1 MARRVGSG
9 ACILAAAGALFFQS
23 TYAQGDAA
31 SAQAQ
36 LQALRA
42 QVKSAPGNRLGTQL
56 TLLQG
61 RSAARQQAAPGARA
75 LQGQAEGRNKMDRVR
90 VLRARAGYVSVSAYP
105 TTPATAAS
113 LRTALETKGML
124 DARVRGNAVTGRVPL
139 AALNDMKLTPGLK
152 LLRPSMAMTRAG
164 TVQTQGDRSM
174 RTDTVRQRF
183 GIDGR
188 GVRVGVMSD
197 SYNCLE
203 GPFEEGAPFTTA
215 EQDIANDD
223 LPDDVVVLKDLADE
237 PSSDCADEGRGMM
250 QLIHDVAPGAS
261 LAFYTAFES
270 AEDFA
275 FGIGALADAGANV
288 IVDDV
293 IYFAEPMF
301 LDGPIA
307 LAADAAARAGS
318 AYFSSAGND
327 ARQSYE
333 SRFRNSGAAGV
344 GGQPLHDFDSAG
356 GVDPLQSMTATA
368 GSVSLLSF
376 QWDQPFFSVS
386 GGNGSASDV
395 DVYWLDEAGAP
406 IEVCTDDPEQ
416 LVCQIPGIDANVG
429 ADALEIP
436 ILLNLTED
444 DIQVSLAIELFSGPA
459 PRLMK
464 YVYFDLD
471 AGVLLLN
478 EFDTQSST
486 AYGHANAA
494 LAEAVGA
501 APFYNTEEFGQNK
514 PECRAACL
522 ENFSSAG
529 GVPILFDR
537 NGKRLRFPHIRLKP
551 GVTGPDGGDTTTFF
565 FDLADPIPGTDE
577 PNGNPNFFGTSASAP
592 HVAALGALML
602 DKRARDVAAG
612 KRFIG
617 PKRLSPQAMYWAM
630 RLTAQDVRARA
641 GITSGPFPIENS
653 RGFDFD
659 SGFGFVDGVRAVQA
673 ISGF

>member
-1 MARRVGSG
+1 MVRKVGSG
-9 ACILAAAGALFFQS
+9 VCIVAAAGALFFQS
-23 TYAQGDAA
+23 TYAQTEAA

-36 LQALRA
+36 LQTLRS

-56 TLLQG
+56 TLLQQQSGTAARTLQSQAAG
-61 RSAARQQAAPGARA
+61 RS
-75 LQGQAEGRNKMDRVR
+75 KMDRLR
-90 VLRARAGYVSVSAYP
+90 VLRAHDGYVSVSAYP
-105 TTPATAAS
+105 TAPSNAAL
-113 LRTALETKGML
+113 LRVALETMGML
-124 DARVRGNAVTGRVPL
+124 DARVRGHAVTGRVPL
-139 AALNDMKLTPGLK
+139 AALNDMKQTPGLK

-223 LPDDVVVLKDLADE
+223 LPEDVLVLKDLADE
-237 PSSDCADEGRGMM
+237 PSPDCADEGRGMM
-250 QLIHDVAPGAS
+250 QLIHDVAPGAG

-275 FGIGALADAGANV
+275 FGIGALADAGAHV

-307 LAADAAARAGS
+307 LAADAAARKGS

-333 SRFRNSGAAGV
+333 ARFRNSGETGAG
-344 GGQPLHDFDSAG
+344 GRPLHDFDPAG
-356 GVDPLQSMTATA
+356 GTVDALQSMTATA
-368 GSVSLLSF
+368 SSVSLLSF

-386 GGNGSASDV
+386 GGSGSASDV
-395 DVYWLDEAGAP
+395 DIYWLDEAGVP
-406 IEVCTDDPEQ
+406 IELCTPDPEQ
-416 LVCQIPGIDANVG
+416 LICQIPGIDANVG
-429 ADALEIP
+429 GDALEIP
-436 ILLNLTED
+436 ILLNLSED
-444 DIQVSLAIELFSGPA
+444 DIQVSLAIELFEGPA

-537 NGKRLRFPHIRLKP
+537 NGDRLRFPHIRLKP

-565 FDLADPIPGTDE
+565 FDLTDPIPGTDE

-641 GITSGPFPIENS
+641 GITSGPFPIENG

-659 SGFGFVDGVRAVQA
+659 SGFGFVDGVRAIQV